1 MVGAAPLSN
10 RGHSLAERRRDNE
23 PRNRRMTDVIAQPNI
38 NQRRAGSPRQ
48 HRHVAFLPLSD
59 AVDPRY
65 LEPVDWA
72 DEVSLSERH
81 ATMT

>member
-10 RGHSLAERRRDNE
+10 RGHSLAERRRVNE
-23 PRNRRMTDVIAQPNI
+23 PRNRRMTDVIAPPNI
-38 NQRRAGSPRQ
+38 NQRRAGSARQ
-48 HRHVAFLPLSD
+48 HRYVAFLPLSD

-72 DEVSLSERH
+72 EEVSLSERH